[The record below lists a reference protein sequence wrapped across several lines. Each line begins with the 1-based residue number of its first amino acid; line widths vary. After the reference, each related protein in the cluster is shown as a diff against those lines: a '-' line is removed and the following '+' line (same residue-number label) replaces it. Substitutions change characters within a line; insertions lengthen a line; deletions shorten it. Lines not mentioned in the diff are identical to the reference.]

1 MKPHPAAHR
10 PRIAALSKK
19 LGRLLAKNRLTLSLA
34 ESCTGGMLGAAI
46 TAVPGSSAYFTGGIV
61 SYANAAKRS
70 VLGVPA
76 AILARKGAVSAA
88 TAQAMAAGA
97 RRLFSSDCAISI
109 TGVAGPGGGTTKKP
123 AGLVYAGI
131 ANGKIVRSFEFR
143 FKGNRQEVRRRAVE
157 EAIKRMVEEVER
169 LRS

>member
-19 LGRLLAKNRLTLSLA
+19 LGRLLAKSRLTLSLA

-76 AILARKGAVSAA
+76 AILARKGAVSVE

-123 AGLVYAGI
+123 AGLVYIGI
-131 ANGKIVRSFEFR
+131 AAGKRVRSFKYLFR
-143 FKGNRQEVRRRAVE
+143 GNRRGVRRQAVE
-157 EAIKRMVEEVER
+157 MALERMIENIE
-169 LRS
+169 